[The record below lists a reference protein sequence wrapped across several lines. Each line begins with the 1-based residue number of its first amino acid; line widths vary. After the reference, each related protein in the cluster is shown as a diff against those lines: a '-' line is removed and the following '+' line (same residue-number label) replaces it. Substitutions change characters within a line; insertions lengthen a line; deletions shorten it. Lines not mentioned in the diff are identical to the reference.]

1 MKNKLTLLRIIET
14 ILQVIIVPLIIVTQ
28 FAYMTNGYG
37 ELQLMNFL
45 DSADWA
51 DGYLAAIGM
60 VILVVITLLFTWT
73 PICKW
78 TAIPAFF
85 EIVLIGR
92 TIAYVSKLHSAG
104 APDHLGPLAVP
115 DMGLF
120 SKKEKV
126 YPKVSDIFSE
136 ECLQKILAVVKPRLE
151 NGGYG
156 NKQNDSMAKLLCE
169 VAEHPDEDYGD
180 LWDRIGGIIFSAGA
194 FTKVEP
200 SLAPL
205 LKEAV
210 SKSKAFKKA
219 NK

>member
-1 MKNKLTLLRIIET
+1 
-14 ILQVIIVPLIIVTQ
+14 
-28 FAYMTNGYG
+28 
-37 ELQLMNFL
+37 
-45 DSADWA
+45 
-51 DGYLAAIGM
+51 
-60 VILVVITLLFTWT
+60 
-73 PICKW
+73 
-78 TAIPAFF
+78 
-85 EIVLIGR
+85 
-92 TIAYVSKLHSAG
+92 
-104 APDHLGPLAVP
+104 
-115 DMGLF
+115 MGLF

-219 NK
+219 NA

>member
-1 MKNKLTLLRIIET
+1 
-14 ILQVIIVPLIIVTQ
+14 
-28 FAYMTNGYG
+28 
-37 ELQLMNFL
+37 
-45 DSADWA
+45 
-51 DGYLAAIGM
+51 
-60 VILVVITLLFTWT
+60 
-73 PICKW
+73 
-78 TAIPAFF
+78 
-85 EIVLIGR
+85 
-92 TIAYVSKLHSAG
+92 
-104 APDHLGPLAVP
+104 
-115 DMGLF
+115 MGLF
-120 SKKEKV
+120 SKKEKL

-180 LWDRIGGIIFSAGA
+180 L
-194 FTKVEP
+194 EP